1 MRSIRSSSSSR
12 RRRARRLCPFA
23 IGVAL
28 AEQAVAERAQL
39 HDRRLVAVG
48 EVRIAVAELLRQVE
62 LEPLRELA
70 GARDRV
76 PVVGEALVHLV
87 GREQHRLV
95 VAAPLAL
102 AAVERRAVADRDERV
117 LQADARA
124 RVRVRVAGDD
134 GLDAERLGEV
144 AQRSVAAHVAA
155 LVGPL
160 QLDEEAVAAEGL
172 REPRGRVRVAHG
184 EPVARAA
191 GEADEPFVQLLE
203 QRLVERGR
211 HGLGLAS
218 RRSRVLV
225 RSREQ
230 PAEVRVAARRLDE
243 QRHVRRRRRASP
255 PRR

>member
-1 MRSIRSSSSSR
+1 MRSIRSSSSSS
-12 RRRARRLCPFA
+12 RRARAALVAVRRR
-23 IGVAL
+23 VAL
-28 AEQAVAERAQL
+28 AEEAVAELAQL
-39 HDRRLVAVG
+39 LDRRLVAVG
-48 EVRIAVAELLRQVE
+48 EVGVAVAELLRQVE
-62 LEPLRELA
+62 LEALRELT
-70 GARDRV
+70 GALDRGS
-76 PVVGEALVHLV
+76 VVGEALVHLLR
-87 GREQHRLV
+87 REQHRLV

-134 GLDAERLGEV
+134 GLDAERLREV

-155 LVGPL
+155 LVRPL
-160 QLDEEAVAAEGL
+160 QLDEEAVAAERV
-172 REPRGRVRVAHG
+172 REPRRRVRVANG
-184 EPVARAA
+184 EPVPRAA

-218 RRSRVLV
+218 RRPRVPV
-225 RSREQ
+225 RGSEQ